1 MTPRDMARIGMMM
14 ANGGTAGGRQVVPA
28 QWLERCVAQVASVDE
43 VRRYG
48 YQWYSGDVAF
58 GKPKGWAAGRLERWW
73 GGYGEGGQRL
83 WILPELKLVVAVTAG
98 NYGAEDRRGSMDAS
112 DPRAARGRAAKPRVT
127 DAIRRPARPL
137 SPRGRGREAMTYG
150 RVHRLARVLQ
160 PRWRGRKSSGRAGE
174 GRLYRLGCRLEP
186 SKSRSW

>member
-14 ANGGTAGGRQVVPA
+14 ANSGAAGGRQVVPA

-73 GGYGEGGQRL
+73 GGFGEGGQRL
-83 WILPELKLVVAVTAG
+83 WVLPELKLVVAITAG
-98 NYGAEDRRGSMDAS
+98 NYGADDQWM
-112 DPRAARGRAAKPRVT
+112 PPT
-127 DAIRRPARPL
+127 
-137 SPRGRGREAMTYG
+137 
-150 RVHRLARVLQ
+150 RVL
-160 PRWRGRKSSGRAGE
+160 RE
-174 GRLYRLGCRLEP
+174 VVLP
-186 SKSRSW
+186 SLV